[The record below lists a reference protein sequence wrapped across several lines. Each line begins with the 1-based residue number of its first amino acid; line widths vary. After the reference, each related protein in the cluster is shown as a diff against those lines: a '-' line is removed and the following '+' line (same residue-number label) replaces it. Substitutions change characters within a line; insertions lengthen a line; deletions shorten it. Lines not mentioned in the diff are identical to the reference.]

1 MELEE
6 GINRINGTI
15 EVEIQGFFTERFINL
30 CKINNIKIWNI
41 KNIVSG
47 IVRFSIALKD
57 FKKLKNISK
66 KTKCKIKIISKR
78 GLYFKFFKYRK
89 RRLAFL
95 LILIFIIISIASTT
109 FIWDI
114 DVSGNVYVSEEKIYN
129 ALKEAGLYVG
139 RNKIGLKTKKV
150 INSLR
155 VNLSDIAWAG
165 IEIDG
170 THVHVK
176 VVEKTKLPDSA
187 VSEDSI
193 GDIISDKS
201 GIIEK
206 ITVENGT
213 SILSVGE
220 YVEEGRILI
229 EGKIYSEFL
238 ETKDVT
244 AKGTV
249 ILKTQYVYKNE
260 YNYNVQEKEYTGKK
274 KYSIGIGIND
284 KENYINY
291 LDKSLNYDIIK
302 SSKDI
307 NLFGNKISFI
317 LYRFDIYNLK
327 DIVLTKEQLIE
338 QANIDCEEYINNE
351 ILPNTKNGEVL
362 DKNLIIEYEDENK
375 ICVKVEINVLE
386 EVGYFKERT

>member
-6 GINRINGTI
+6 GINRISGTI

-41 KNIVSG
+41 KNIVNG

-57 FKKLKNISK
+57 FKKLKSISR
-66 KTKCKIKIISKR
+66 KTKCKIKIISKK

-95 LILIFIIISIASTT
+95 LILVFIIVSIASTT
-109 FIWDI
+109 FVWDI
-114 DVSGNVYVSEEKIYN
+114 DVTGNTYVSEEEIYD
-129 ALKEAGLYVG
+129 ALKESGLYVG
-139 RNKIGLKTKKV
+139 RSKIGLKTKKV

-176 VVEKTKLPDSA
+176 VVEKTRLPDSA
-187 VSEDSI
+187 VNENSI

-213 SILSVGE
+213 SILSAGE

-229 EGKIYSEFL
+229 EGRVYSEFL

-244 AKGTV
+244 AKGKV
-249 ILKTQYVYKNE
+249 ILKTQYEYKNE
-260 YNYNVQEKEYTGKK
+260 YNYNVQEKEYTGDK

-327 DIVLTKEQLIE
+327 DMVLTKEQILE
-338 QANIDCEEYINNE
+338 QANNECDEYINNE

-375 ICVKVEINVLE
+375 VCIKVEINVLE
-386 EVGYFKERT
+386 EVGYFRERT

>member
-6 GINRINGTI
+6 GINRIKGTV

-47 IVRFSIALKD
+47 IVRFNIAIKD
-57 FKKLKNISK
+57 FKKLKNISR
-66 KTKCKIKIISKR
+66 KTKCKLKIISKK

-95 LILIFIIISIASTT
+95 LILVFIIASIVSTT
-109 FIWDI
+109 FVWDI
-114 DVSGNVYVSEEKIYN
+114 DVSGNTYISEEKIYD
-129 ALKEAGLYVG
+129 ALKESGLYVG
-139 RNKIGLKTKKV
+139 KSKIGLKTKKV

-176 VVEKTKLPDSA
+176 IVEKTKLPDYA
-187 VSEDSI
+187 INENSI
-193 GDIISDKS
+193 GDIISNKS

-213 SILSVGE
+213 SILSEGD
-220 YVEEGRILI
+220 YIEEGRILI
-229 EGKIYSEFL
+229 EGKVYSDFL

-244 AKGTV
+244 AKGKV
-249 ILKTQYVYKNE
+249 VLKTQYEYKNE
-260 YNYNVQEKEYTGKK
+260 YNYNVQEKEYTGKS

-317 LYRFDIYNLK
+317 LYRFDIYSLK
-327 DIVLTKEQLIE
+327 DKVLTKEQILQQVNSE
-338 QANIDCEEYINNE
+338 CEDYINNE

-375 ICVKVEINVLE
+375 ISIKVEINVLE
-386 EVGYFKERT
+386 EVGYFRERN